1 MKTIA
6 RVSAIDALHPDR
18 RIIARSADMLR
29 RGAVVVFPTRGLY
42 GLGADAFNA
51 RAVER
56 IFDLKGRNPAKPLL
70 VLVDSLEMIA
80 RIARPLNALAR
91 HLMASFWPG
100 RVTLVVPARDDLP
113 VGLTGGGTIGVR
125 LVAHPVAVALVAA
138 LGSPLTGTSANLS
151 GAPGCA
157 AVDQHDPAIRD
168 AADLVLDAGLLAGGP
183 GSTVVDVTGDVP
195 VILRE
200 GVVAAA
206 EIMAAFDRFTAATY

>member
-1 MKTIA
+1 
-6 RVSAIDALHPDR
+6 
-18 RIIARSADMLR
+18 MLR
-29 RGAVVVFPTRGLY
+29 RGAVVVFPTRSLY

-56 IFDLKGRNPAKPLL
+56 VFDLKGRNPAKPLL
-70 VLVDSLEMIA
+70 VLVDSLEMIE
-80 RIARPLNALAR
+80 RVARPLNALAR

-100 RVTLVVPARDDLP
+100 QVTLVVPARDELP
-113 VGLTGGGTIGVR
+113 VGLTGGSGTIGVR
-125 LVAHPVAVALVAA
+125 QVAHPVAVALVAA

-151 GAPGCA
+151 GAGGCA
-157 AVDQHDPAIRD
+157 VVDRIAPVIRD
-168 AADLVLDAGLLAGGP
+168 AADLVLDAGPLAGGA
-183 GSTVVDVTGDVP
+183 GSTVVDVTGDAP